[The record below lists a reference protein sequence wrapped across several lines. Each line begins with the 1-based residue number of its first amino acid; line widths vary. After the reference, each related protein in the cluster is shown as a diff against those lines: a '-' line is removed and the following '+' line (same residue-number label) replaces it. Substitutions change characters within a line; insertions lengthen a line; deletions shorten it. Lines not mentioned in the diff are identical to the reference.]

1 MENKKNTRS
10 ENILEPRLVGELTL
24 PKNNYRFFIPSYQ
37 RGYRWDKIEVTALL
51 DDLLE
56 FLLVNTN
63 KSETYCLQPVVVKEL
78 NDGSYEVL
86 DGQQRLTTL
95 FILLSYLK
103 KDDSEIN
110 LFKLEY
116 ETRKDSESF
125 LQNLS
130 NEINNQN
137 PDYYYISQAYNCI
150 DSWFDEKS
158 NSITRL
164 KRKFGEIILDQLEII
179 WYEIKDDSNPIDVFT
194 RINIG
199 KIPLTNS
206 ELVKAI
212 FLSKTNLQIGLSTD
226 DAKLGEGAK
235 KIEEAILNN
244 KQSVIALEWDG
255 IEKQLQDEQ
264 FWSFIFNHK
273 ENNYQTRIDYI
284 LDLITKSSVNKK
296 DNLDSF
302 NKYYTDIKL
311 IKVNKEALDDLKRS
325 NSSFVEHKWAELK
338 SYFDIL
344 LEWYDDKWYNHI
356 IGFLISR
363 DEKVLDL
370 LDNYKNNNREGFKK
384 DLISKVEKHISV
396 KDISE
401 LQYGNKNDNKIIENI
416 LVFHNILGS
425 LIQPDTS
432 IHFPFDKINNSKWSL
447 EHIYAQ
453 NSDDLLEKD
462 YPLWVTDHLNYFK
475 SLDKNNDAIIKEL
488 ISELEKLHG
497 FNFEKN
503 KEDFKTD
510 FNKVFSNVEDF
521 IKRLSNSNEEDLDE
535 EFKNYQWVTNE
546 HSIANLTL
554 LDIGSN
560 SYLSNSL
567 FAIKRDKIKKLDKDA
582 AYIPNETR
590 KVFFKYYSTSGGHDA
605 YWTIEDRIA
614 YVKEIEFRI
623 KELNNLLTKK

>member
-130 NEINNQN
+130 NEINNEN

-416 LVFHNILGS
+416 LVFHNVLGS

>member
-37 RGYRWDKIEVTALL
+37 RGYRWGKVEVTALL

-56 FLLVNTN
+56 FNNALKN
-63 KSETYCLQPVVVKEL
+63 KETYCLQPVVVKEL

-95 FILLSYLK
+95 FILLSFLK
-103 KDDSEIN
+103 TEYREIN

-116 ETRKDSESF
+116 ETRKDSQSF

-130 NEINNQN
+130 HKINVEN
-137 PDYYYISQAYNCI
+137 PDYFYMSQAFQTI
-150 DSWFDEKS
+150 TEWFERRSTDYF
-158 NSITRL
+158 TL
-164 KRKFGEIILDQLEII
+164 KMDYVRMIMNHLEII
-179 WYEIKDDSNPIDVFT
+179 WYEIKDNSNPIDVFT

-226 DAKLGEGAK
+226 DAKLGESAK

-311 IKVNKEALDDLKRS
+311 IKVNKEALDDLKRL
-325 NSSFVEHKWAELK
+325 NSSFVEQKWAELK

-363 DEKVLDL
+363 DEKILDL

-384 DLISKVEKHISV
+384 DLISKVEKYISV

-416 LVFHNILGS
+416 LVFHNVLGS

-475 SLDKNNDAIIKEL
+475 SLDKNNDTIIKEL

>member
-37 RGYRWDKIEVTALL
+37 RGYRWGKVEVTALL

-56 FLLVNTN
+56 FNNALKN
-63 KSETYCLQPVVVKEL
+63 KETYCLQPVVVKEL

-95 FILLSYLK
+95 FILLSFLK
-103 KDDSEIN
+103 TEYREIN

-116 ETRKDSESF
+116 ETRKDSQSF

-130 NEINNQN
+130 HKINVEN
-137 PDYYYISQAYNCI
+137 PDYFYMSQAFQTI
-150 DSWFDEKS
+150 TEWFERRSTDYF
-158 NSITRL
+158 TL
-164 KRKFGEIILDQLEII
+164 KMDYVRMIMNHLEII
-179 WYEIKDDSNPIDVFT
+179 WYEIKDNSNPIDVFT

-226 DAKLGEGAK
+226 DAKLGESAK

-311 IKVNKEALDDLKRS
+311 IKVNKEALNDLKRL
-325 NSSFVEHKWAELK
+325 NSSFVEQKWAELK

-363 DEKVLDL
+363 DEKILDL

-416 LVFHNILGS
+416 LVFHNVLGS
-425 LIQPDTS
+425 LIQPDAS

-475 SLDKNNDAIIKEL
+475 SLDKNNDTIIKEL